1 MRTSWPMRSPRHHVR
16 GALCVNDSI
25 SAIRELGAVA
35 DGGDPGAAF
44 VIFPLDTVRYSMSL
58 RAIGQGGVDGNEQ
71 WTNAE

>member
-1 MRTSWPMRSPRHHVR
+1 MSAALSARMTALARLGSWAQLRT
-16 GALCVNDSI
+16 
-25 SAIRELGAVA
+25 
-35 DGGDPGAAF
+35 GGDPGAAF